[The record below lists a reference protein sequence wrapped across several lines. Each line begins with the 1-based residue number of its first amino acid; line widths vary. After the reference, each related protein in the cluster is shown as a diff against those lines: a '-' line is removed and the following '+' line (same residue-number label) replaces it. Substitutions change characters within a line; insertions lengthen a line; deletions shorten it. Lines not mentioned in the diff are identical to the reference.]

1 MNRYIYIFIF
11 ICFLTITTFI
21 LFEASGFTFEGLLQ
35 NKTSKPILAFIS
47 LLLLGIDVIL
57 PIPSSF
63 IMISNGILFGFV
75 LGGILSLVGG
85 LISSMVG
92 YFIGYK
98 STKLAKKFSSA
109 TEEAKARTFLEKYG
123 SIAIIASRPIP
134 VLAESVSIMS
144 GTLQWSF
151 RKILLNS
158 FIGLLP
164 ISFVYSLTGAYSTS
178 FNSAGIAFL
187 INIGMAGFIWLI
199 TRWRK
204 SY

>member
-11 ICFLTITTFI
+11 ICFITITSFI
-21 LFEASGFTFEGLLQ
+21 LFETAGFTFEGLLD
-35 NKTSKPILAFIS
+35 NKTSKPLLALIS
-47 LLLLGIDVIL
+47 VVLLGIDVIL

-63 IMISNGILFGFV
+63 IMITNGVLFGFV
-75 LGGILSLVGG
+75 GGGILSLAGG
-85 LISSMVG
+85 LISSVTG
-92 YFIGYK
+92 YFIGLK
-98 STKLAKKFSSA
+98 SNKLARKFSSE

-123 SIAIIASRPIP
+123 SMAIIASRPIP

-144 GTLQWSF
+144 GTLNWSL
-151 RKILLNS
+151 KKVLINS

-178 FNSAGIAFL
+178 FNSAAIAFL

-199 TRWRK
+199 TRWK
-204 SY
+204 K

>member
-11 ICFLTITTFI
+11 ICFITITTFI

-35 NKTSKPILAFIS
+35 NKTSKSLLAFIS
-47 LLLLGIDVIL
+47 VVLLGIDVIL

-63 IMISNGILFGFV
+63 IMISNGVLFGFLAGGV
-75 LGGILSLVGG
+75 LSVVGG
-85 LISSMVG
+85 LISSTVG
-92 YFIGYK
+92 YFIGFK
-98 STKLAKKFSSA
+98 SNQLARKFSSEA
-109 TEEAKARTFLEKYG
+109 EEAKARAFLEKYG

-134 VLAESVSIMS
+134 VLAESVSIIS
-144 GTLQWSF
+144 GTLKWSF
-151 RKILLNS
+151 KKVLINS

-178 FNSAGIAFL
+178 FNSAGLAFL
-187 INIGMAGFIWLI
+187 INVGMAGFIWLI

-204 SY
+204 L

>member
-11 ICFLTITTFI
+11 ICFITITTFI

-35 NKTSKPILAFIS
+35 NKTSKPLLAIIS

-63 IMISNGILFGFV
+63 IMISNGVLFGFLV
-75 LGGILSLVGG
+75 GGILSLVGG

-98 STKLAKKFSSA
+98 STRLAKRFSSVA
-109 TEEAKARTFLEKYG
+109 EEAKARSFLEKYG

-151 RKILLNS
+151 RKILINS

-178 FNSAGIAFL
+178 FNSAGVAFL

-204 SY
+204 PY